1 MRRLTPSTWTAK
13 SSFSWR
19 FTTPTRGAEGLGLLQ
34 AAGVIPFLSQ
44 HTDTQQPPE
53 AEMPELTGNK
63 EGFEAAFQ
71 EAEDQLV
78 VFRFWATW

>member
-1 MRRLTPSTWTAK
+1 MRRLSPSTLTAE

-19 FTTPTRGAEGLGLLQ
+19 FTIRIRGAEGLGCSRLL
-34 AAGVIPFLSQ
+34 GLYPSSQ
-44 HTDTQQPPE
+44 RTDTQEPPE

-71 EAEDQLV
+71 EAEDQLA